1 MFGGGGPLSLAGGGG
16 AVGAANKVK
25 IVEVKG
31 WIKEAAAVPEGVTMM
46 VTELKCKQDNCPPFE
61 TIMVIMH
68 GAQGGGNQKRRIH
81 SRLGDLTREV
91 VAAAWAEQESE
102 EGFMPPGVLGGP

>member
-1 MFGGGGPLSLAGGGG
+1 
-16 AVGAANKVK
+16 VV
-25 IVEVKG
+25 
-31 WIKEAAAVPEGVTMM
+31 AAVPEGVTMM